1 MSLNEKIVILMSR
14 NISSLVPRLLSLV
27 PRLFPLF
34 LTCAAAAQDD
44 PVLMRVNGR
53 EVLRSEFEYHYRRQ
67 QEEATPEAFAIR
79 YADRKLKVAEA
90 EAEGVDTLRSFR
102 QAMGQLCR
110 DLTYPCLTD
119 PAMAEQEA
127 RQAYQHL
134 KERRRGE
141 ELCFRQIF
149 FYLPQNATTSAVQR
163 AEARMDSIFRALQQ
177 LEADVSLFDTCV
189 QRFSDDRDAHRVS
202 VLQLPSEFEESV
214 STLSA
219 GQLSRPFF
227 TPLGLHLVQLLER
240 RELPPFESLKDELL
254 RRQMQCGKID
264 RATATRLEQLKRDYC
279 YTPDAAAQAELFEQG
294 ATTRTLF
301 TLEEQP
307 YAGEAFARFAASF
320 PAGVKRQYDA
330 FVAKSLLDREA
341 DRVEQANPSLR
352 LQLQARRDSLL
363 LAAITERRVGAGS
376 AVDESLLQAYLDAHR
391 EAYDWPEPRYR
402 GIVLHC
408 VTKQVA
414 RHARKFLK
422 HLPEAEWMDA
432 IRLTFN
438 ADGQQQIVIRQ
449 GLYAPGDDAYVDRL
463 VFKRGEVSPFPSY
476 PFTVVLGRKQRGPE
490 QAAEVRQ
497 RLQNDYLR
505 DRERRWTAALR
516 ASGKVEIHQEVLKTV
531 NNH

>member
-1 MSLNEKIVILMSR
+1 MFSNEKIAMLMSR
-14 NISSLVPRLLSLV
+14 NISSLVPRLSSLV

-34 LTCAAAAQDD
+34 LAGAAAAQDD

-67 QEEATPEAFAIR
+67 QERTTPEAFAIR

-90 EAEGVDTLRSFR
+90 EAEGLDTLRSFR
-102 QAMGQLCR
+102 QAMGQLRR
-110 DLTYPCLTD
+110 DLTYPYLTD
-119 PAMAEQEA
+119 AAMAEQEA
-127 RQAYQHL
+127 RQAYRQL

-141 ELCFRQIF
+141 ELYFRQIF
-149 FYLPQNATTSAVQR
+149 FYLPQNATTGAVRR
-163 AEARMDSIFRALQQ
+163 AEARMDSIYRVLQQ
-177 LEADVSLFDTCV
+177 PEADVTLFDTCV
-189 QRFSDDRDAHRVS
+189 RRFSDDRDAHRVS
-202 VLQLPSEFEESV
+202 VLQLTSEFEEAV
-214 STLSA
+214 FPLSA
-219 GQLSRPFF
+219 GRLSRPFF
-227 TPLGLHLVQLLER
+227 TPLGLHLVKLLER
-240 RELPPFESLKDELL
+240 RELPPFDTLKDELL
-254 RRQMQCGKID
+254 RRQMQRGKID
-264 RATATRLEQLKRDYC
+264 RATVARLEQLKRDYR

-294 ATTRTLF
+294 TTTRTLF

-307 YAGEAFARFAASF
+307 YTGQAFARFAASF

-352 LQLQARRDSLL
+352 LLLQARRDSLL
-363 LAAITERRVGAGS
+363 LVAITERKMGAGS
-376 AVDESLLQAYLDAHR
+376 DDDESLLQSYLDAHR
-391 EAYDWPEPRYR
+391 EAYYWPEPRYR

-438 ADGQQQIVIRQ
+438 AEGRKQIEARQ
-449 GLYAPGDDAYVDRL
+449 GVYAPGDDAYVDRL

-490 QAAEVRQ
+490 RVEEVRRQ
-497 RLQNDYLR
+497 LQDDYRR
-505 DRERRWTAALR
+505 DREYRWTVALR